1 MAGRRLAVLLTCFNR
16 RETTLA
22 CLDALASQRSLEDV
36 DVRIY
41 LTDDGSTDGTGDA
54 VRAAYPDAK
63 VLDGDGSLYW
73 AGGMHL
79 AFGRAMRDGHD
90 FYLWLNDD
98 TSLDADAL
106 RRLVDTADALA
117 RSDAGEAIVA
127 GATRDPDSGRTS
139 YGGVRRGSGT
149 RAVAFT
155 RVRPAADEPI
165 RCDTFNG
172 NCVLIPASVA
182 NRVGNVDDAFRHYLA
197 DFDYGLRATAAGA
210 AVYLA
215 GGHVGDCEQSVVARR
230 GSGGPRTF
238 RARLAALRT
247 PKGLNIG
254 GVDLPPFADWR
265 RFCRRHGGA
274 LWPLLWLAPYRRLLP
289 GPAGRERT

>member
-1 MAGRRLAVLLTCFNR
+1 MPERRLAVLLTCFNR

-22 CLDALASQRSLEDV
+22 CLDALASQRSIEDI
-36 DVRIY
+36 DVRVY
-41 LTDDGSTDGTGDA
+41 LTDDGSTDGTGEA
-54 VRAAYPDAK
+54 VRAARPDA
-63 VLDGDGSLYW
+63 VILEGDGSLYW

-106 RRLVDTADALA
+106 RRLVDTSDALV
-117 RSDAGEAIVA
+117 RSGAGESIVA
-127 GATRDPDSGRTS
+127 GATRDPASGRTS

-149 RAVAFT
+149 SAVAFT
-155 RVRPAADEPI
+155 GVRPASDGPI

-182 NRVGNVDDAFRHYLA
+182 TQVGNVDDAFRHYLA

-230 GSGGPRTF
+230 GSGPRTIG
-238 RARLAALRT
+238 ARLAALRT

-254 GVDLPPFADWR
+254 GVDLPPLADWR

-274 LWPLLWLAPYRRLLP
+274 LWPLLWLAPYRRLLT
-289 GPAGRERT
+289 GLTRRERA